1 MQKLLL
7 AATLFSMT
15 AFSQSWA
22 QTWQAIDDPAELT
35 ALMSDTIMEATLKD
49 GVRATAIYNSDGTG
63 VLKAWGGTFKRPWEV
78 KGNDQICITQQND
91 IVCYRI
97 ERNADNAAQI
107 RAENLVTGEQIIVT
121 VSSKGEPIQVESG
134 NSNAGGAAKPSAEEI
149 AAALA
154 NPNSPMA
161 TMTFKLQQ
169 RTFEGDLPNAGDQ
182 NSTTLLFQPALPFVV
197 GDGQVFFRP
206 ALPIISGQPLFNG
219 ATGDFDEESGFGD
232 LAFDLAY
239 GETTETGVLWAA
251 GIISSLPIGSD
262 GLSSDLYT
270 LGPEVL
276 IGKITKKWVVG
287 AFPNHQWDI
296 GGSGKGDIN
305 LTTLQLFGTIIGKGG
320 WTYGT
325 SPIMS
330 YDHNAEQWTIPIN
343 LNVGKTVIQA
353 NGRPWKLGFEVNYYT
368 EKPDSFGPEWMVGFS
383 IAPVIEN
390 PLAKW
395 FK

>member
-1 MQKLLL
+1 MRTFILSI
-7 AATLFSMT
+7 LFLST
-15 AFSQSWA
+15 SSFAQS
-22 QTWQAIDDPAELT
+22 WQAIDDPAELT
-35 ALMSDTIMEATLKD
+35 ALMNGTVMEATLKD
-49 GVRATAIYNSDGTG
+49 GVRATAKYNADGTG
-63 VLKAWGGTFKRPWEV
+63 VLEAWGEKFKRSWEV
-78 KGNDQICITQQND
+78 KNSQICITQQTA
-91 IVCYRI
+91 ITCYRV
-97 ERNADNAAQI
+97 EKSADNTLH
-107 RAENLVTGEQIIVT
+107 RAENLTTGEILEIAV
-121 VSSKGEPIQVESG
+121 SG
-134 NSNAGGAAKPSAEEI
+134 NDSPTQIDSANKDEGGAAKPSAEEI

-154 NPNSPMA
+154 NPNTPMA
-161 TMTFKLQQ
+161 TITFKLQQ
-169 RTFEGDLPNAGDQ
+169 RSFEGGLPNSNDQ
-182 NSTTLLFQPALPFVV
+182 HSTTLLFQPGLPFVV

-206 ALPIISGQPLFNG
+206 ALPIIRGQPLFND

-239 GETTETGVLWAA
+239 GKTTDTGVLWAT
-251 GIISSLPIGSD
+251 GIIASLPIGSD
-262 GLSSDLYT
+262 GLTSDLYT

-305 LTTLQLFGTIIGKGG
+305 LTTLQLFGTIIGSGG
-320 WTYGT
+320 WTYGS

-343 LNVGKTVIQA
+343 LNVGKTVIQG

-368 EKPDSFGPEWMVGFS
+368 EKPDSFGPDWMVGFS

-395 FK
+395 FQ